1 MERTQLWTAIVLAY
15 VCLTVCTSSP
25 VSTSD
30 QHGDLRWENDPHYFT
45 RTIRMPNAVSTK
57 PDALL
62 CHSVKLDDQE
72 AYILKYEPH
81 ATKAVAHHMMVYGC
95 GKPGSDEPYWPCGE
109 MDDSS
114 DDSVCSDGAR
124 EIVYAW
130 AMDADSRELPNGVG
144 FRVGGTTRTKYVVIQ
159 LHYKEKFEGDFRD
172 NSGVTLHMTFTP
184 QPKQAGY
191 YVMGN
196 MGNIPPTVQGFH
208 MESACDYKYNDTIY
222 PIGYRTHSHN
232 LGVVTSGYRIRDGV
246 WTEIG
251 RMSPQLPQTFYNVTN
266 PGIDVRFGD
275 ILASRCTMSS
285 DRIGATAIGPSN
297 KDEMCNFYILYYTY
311 RKENLNV
318 RYCFR
323 NAQKFRW
330 SKYLNNIPDDASS
343 TDGLPAFTRVDSFAR
358 ALKHTQERGFDH
370 QNEIMK

>member
-1 MERTQLWTAIVLAY
+1 MVGMHVYTTIV
-15 VCLTVCTSSP
+15 VVSVWLTVCTGSS
-25 VSTSD
+25 VSSS
-30 QHGDLRWENDPHYFT
+30 QHDDDHLWKNDPNYFT
-45 RTIRMPNAVSTK
+45 RTIRMPNALSTK
-57 PDALL
+57 ADALL
-62 CHSVKLDDQE
+62 CHSVELDERE
-72 AYILKYEPH
+72 AYIVKYEPH

-95 GKPGSDEPYWPCGE
+95 GKPGSDRPYWPCGE

-114 DDSVCSDGAR
+114 DVSVCSDGDR

-130 AMDADSRELPNGVG
+130 AMDADSRELPSGVG
-144 FRVGGTTRTKYVVIQ
+144 FRVGGTTRTKHIVIQ
-159 LHYKEKFEGDFRD
+159 LHYKDKFKGDFRD

-196 MGNIPPTVQGFH
+196 MGHIPPMIQDFH
-208 MESACDYKYNDTIY
+208 MESACDYEHNDTIY

-266 PGIDVRFGD
+266 PGIDVQSGD

-285 DRIGATAIGPSN
+285 DRIGPTVIGPTN

-311 RKENLNV
+311 RKENLQI

-323 NAQKFRW
+323 DAQNFQW
-330 SKYLNNIPDDASS
+330 SKYLINIPEDASS
-343 TDGLPAFTRVDSFAR
+343 IEGLPHFTRVDPFAHV
-358 ALKHTQERGFDH
+358 LKHSHERGFDH
-370 QNEIMK
+370 QNEIM